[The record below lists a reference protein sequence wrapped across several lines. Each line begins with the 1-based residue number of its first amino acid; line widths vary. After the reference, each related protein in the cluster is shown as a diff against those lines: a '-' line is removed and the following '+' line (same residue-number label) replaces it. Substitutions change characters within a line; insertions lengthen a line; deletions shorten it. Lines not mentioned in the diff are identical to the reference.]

1 MKYIKKYESISIDLK
16 KYDLI
21 LSKSLHSFYDYDL
34 YILLE
39 NVTKNKRK
47 LKVLHIA
54 EISFHNFN
62 YIDYEIVNVDEE
74 ILYKNANI
82 RVLNKKEKNVL
93 FNWIISRN
101 DNRIK
106 KTLIEKID
114 YDITSSEDY
123 QNYIISQSQNKYNL

>member
-1 MKYIKKYESISIDLK
+1 
-16 KYDLI
+16 
-21 LSKSLHSFYDYDL
+21 
-34 YILLE
+34 
-39 NVTKNKRK
+39 
-47 LKVLHIA
+47 
-54 EISFHNFN
+54 
-62 YIDYEIVNVDEE
+62 VDEE